1 MAKPS
6 ISMTDAMLDD
16 IDTQPG
22 NNRSEWVCEAV
33 AMRLFIE
40 ATEDKRLNL
49 PDEWW
54 KDAVEAYFD
63 NSERDSDREPA
74 SIEA

>member
-33 AMRLFIE
+33 EMRLFIE
-40 ATEDKRLNL
+40 DTEDHRMNL
-49 PDEWW
+49 PDDWW
-54 KDAVEAYFD
+54 KDAIKAYF
-63 NSERDSDREPA
+63 EREQDREPA